1 MKKISVKNSVRK
13 TLFTCTKSKIK
24 PNKRM
29 KTLMSGIDDKVKVD
43 KLNLYPKDNLYK
55 VINGMFD
62 TKLTTQKYATLT
74 SCQHIEHIVSE
85 INKIDVKKFVVEK
98 LQGYEDVI
106 KTTKPSTK
114 NLSKKGRFIANV
126 IYNNAEDLNHK
137 VSYLCNVVA
146 KKFQSHVEGLINK
159 TFGGNMTVREDESFV
174 VDGDKELSPS
184 EKEIG
189 KVMSE
194 ALVGELKGRITI
206 PSKKVRSRAK
216 RRVGK

>member
-1 MKKISVKNSVRK
+1 MKKISAKNSVRK
-13 TLFTCTKSKIK
+13 TLFTCEKSKIK

-29 KTLMSGIDDKVKVD
+29 KTLMGEIDDKNKMD

-55 VINGMFD
+55 VIKEMFD
-62 TKLTTQKYATLT
+62 TRSVTQKYATLT
-74 SCQHIEHIVSE
+74 SRRYIEHIISE

-106 KTTKPSTK
+106 KAAKPSTI
-114 NLSKKGRFIANV
+114 NLSKKGRFIAKV